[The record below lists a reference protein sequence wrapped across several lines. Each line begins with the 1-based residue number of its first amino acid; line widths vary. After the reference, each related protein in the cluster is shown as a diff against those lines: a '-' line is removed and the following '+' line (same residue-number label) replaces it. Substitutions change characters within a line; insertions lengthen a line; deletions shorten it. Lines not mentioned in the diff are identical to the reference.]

1 MALNPD
7 EVKEAMKKATEVLW
21 SIRESFGL
29 PVLRKPLIQFSQQLR
44 GRQLIQPPLSP
55 EQIEMLERENI
66 QERVETEESPRT
78 VRTARQPMSQP
89 TLSRRPTDIGLPQ
102 IPLPSMIEE
111 RITQR
116 RFLPI
121 RGSIARVLDSYS
133 QYIST
138 SPKRQ
143 REDYEPYD
151 ARGSEVPHD
160 IRLKKTRTSRA
171 SVEM

>member
-1 MALNPD
+1 MSLEPE
-7 EVKEAMKKATEVLW
+7 EVKRAMKKTTEIMW
-21 SIRESFGL
+21 GIREALGL

-44 GRQLIQPPLSP
+44 ERQLTQPPLSP

-78 VRTARQPMSQP
+78 VRQQPIREQI
-89 TLSRRPTDIGLPQ
+89 LRRRPADLGLPQ
-102 IPLPSMIEE
+102 IPLPRMIEE

-138 SPKRQ
+138 SPKRR
-143 REDYEPYD
+143 REEEEYEELYD
-151 ARGSEVPHD
+151 ATNLPHD
-160 IRLKKTRTSRA
+160 IRLKKARRSRA
-171 SVEM
+171 SIEM

>member
-1 MALNPD
+1 MSLNPD
-7 EVKEAMKKATEVLW
+7 EVKEAMKKATNVLW

-44 GRQLIQPPLSP
+44 ERQLTHPPLSP
-55 EQIEMLERENI
+55 EQIEALERENI

-78 VRTARQPMSQP
+78 VRQQPIREQI
-89 TLSRRPTDIGLPQ
+89 LRRRPADLGLPQ
-102 IPLPSMIEE
+102 IPLPRMIEE

-138 SPKRQ
+138 SPKRKVE
-143 REDYEPYD
+143 EDYEPYD
-151 ARGSEVPHD
+151 TTRHSIPNEIRQRRALKPHSS
-160 IRLKKTRTSRA
+160 I
-171 SVEM
+171 EM